1 MKLTLDEALQKAIEA
16 HKAGQIQEADRLY
29 TAILKAQPKHPDA
42 NHNMGVLA
50 VRVGKAQE
58 ALPFFKTALGAN
70 PNSSQYWLSYID
82 ALIKEKQFDN
92 AKQVLEKAKKQGV
105 AEEKLNALEAQ
116 LSFKIQIPNVNSVN
130 PPQEQLNSLL
140 EHYQNGRFNDTE
152 KLALSITQEFPK
164 HQFGWKMLGAVLKQM
179 GKINESL
186 IVSQKSVK
194 LEPQDAEAQNNLGV
208 MLHEL
213 GRLDEAEVSYNQ
225 AIALKPDY
233 AEAHNNLGVM
243 FKELGR
249 LDEAETSYRK
259 AITLKPDYAE
269 AHYNL
274 GIMLKELGRLEE
286 AAERFRKV
294 LVDESDN
301 YQARYH
307 LGSTLENEAKLHYN
321 KAFEGA
327 DTKYKLDVVDQN
339 LKYFV
344 KKDIQ
349 IDEKIINLLN
359 KLSQSIYNLYGFSLS
374 ESSGIAVPSINLGPC
389 GPFANEFYKQ
399 WNSRFI
405 NEVKIAFIMHQ
416 LPFECH
422 HVLIKLPN
430 SRLFDGGNGVHDFNI
445 YKGNSAEL
453 VVMEKYDLKVLD
465 KHAFGLIRTYPQ
477 INHDFSISEISALI
491 AKYLDN
497 IYKT

>member
-1 MKLTLDEALQKAIEA
+1 MFFFMKKIDV
-16 HKAGQIQEADRLY
+16 
-29 TAILKAQPKHPDA
+29 
-42 NHNMGVLA
+42 N
-50 VRVGKAQE
+50 
-58 ALPFFKTALGAN
+58 FK
-70 PNSSQYWLSYID
+70 
-82 ALIKEKQFDN
+82 K
-92 AKQVLEKAKKQGV
+92 
-105 AEEKLNALEAQ
+105 
-116 LSFKIQIPNVNSVN
+116 
-130 PPQEQLNSLL
+130 PPQQQLNSLL
-140 EHYQNGRFNDTE
+140 ELYQTGKYPDAE
-152 KLALSITQEFPK
+152 KLSLSITQEFPEY
-164 HQFGWKMLGAVLKQM
+164 QFAWKVLGATLKQM

-186 IVSQKSVK
+186 VASQKSVQ
-194 LEPQDAEAQNNLGV
+194 LEPQDSEAHNNLGV
-208 MLHEL
+208 TLKELDRLSEAEASYRKAIRLKPDYAEAQSNLGFILQKL
-213 GRLDEAEVSYNQ
+213 GRLDEAEARYKK
-225 AIALKPDY
+225 AIVLKPDNTKV
-233 AEAHNNLGVM
+233 HFGLGVLYKKQGK
-243 FKELGR
+243 FEK
-249 LDEAETSYRK
+249 
-259 AITLKPDYAE
+259 
-269 AHYNL
+269 
-274 GIMLKELGRLEE
+274 

-294 LVDESDN
+294 LVDDSNN

-307 LGSTLENEAKLHYN
+307 LGSTLENEAKLHYSQ
-321 KAFEGA
+321 AFEGA

-359 KLSQSIYNLYGFSLS
+359 KLSQSINKLYGFSFA
-374 ESSGIAVPSINLGPC
+374 ESSRIAVQSINLGPC

-416 LPFECH
+416 LPFECR

-430 SRLFDGGNGVHDFNI
+430 SRLFDGGIGVHDFNI

-465 KHAFGLIRTYPQ
+465 KYAWGLIRTYPH
-477 INHDFSISEISALI
+477 IHHDFSISKISVLI

>member
-1 MKLTLDEALQKAIEA
+1 MKKI
-16 HKAGQIQEADRLY
+16 
-29 TAILKAQPKHPDA
+29 DA
-42 NHNMGVLA
+42 NFL
-50 VRVGKAQE
+50 E
-58 ALPFFKTALGAN
+58 P
-70 PNSSQYWLSYID
+70 SQ
-82 ALIKEKQFDN
+82 Q
-92 AKQVLEKAKKQGV
+92 
-105 AEEKLNALEAQ
+105 
-116 LSFKIQIPNVNSVN
+116 
-130 PPQEQLNSLL
+130 QLNSLIKY
-140 EHYQNGRFNDTE
+140 YQCGRYVDAKN
-152 KLALSITQEFPK
+152 LSLSITQEFPE
-164 HQFGWKMLGAVLKQM
+164 HQLGWKVLGAALKQM

-186 IVSQKSVK
+186 VASQKSLQ
-194 LEPQDAEAQNNLGV
+194 LEPQDSEAHNNLGV
-208 MLHEL
+208 TLKELDRLSEAEASYRKAIRLKPDYAEAQSNLGIILQKL
-213 GRLDEAEVSYNQ
+213 GRLDEAEARYKK
-225 AIALKPDY
+225 AIVLKPDNTKV
-233 AEAHNNLGVM
+233 HFGLGVLYKKQGK
-243 FKELGR
+243 FEK
-249 LDEAETSYRK
+249 
-259 AITLKPDYAE
+259 
-269 AHYNL
+269 
-274 GIMLKELGRLEE
+274 

-294 LVDESDN
+294 LVDDSNN

-307 LGSTLENEAKLHYN
+307 LGSTLENEAKLHYSQ
-321 KAFEGA
+321 AFEGA

-359 KLSQSIYNLYGFSLS
+359 KLSQSINKLYGFSFA
-374 ESSGIAVPSINLGPC
+374 ESSRIAVQSINLGPC

-416 LPFECH
+416 LPFECR

-430 SRLFDGGNGVHDFNI
+430 SRLFDGGIGVHDFNI

-465 KHAFGLIRTYPQ
+465 KYAWGLIRTYPH
-477 INHDFSISEISALI
+477 IHHDFSISKISVLI

>member
-1 MKLTLDEALQKAIEA
+1 MFFFMKKIDV
-16 HKAGQIQEADRLY
+16 
-29 TAILKAQPKHPDA
+29 
-42 NHNMGVLA
+42 N
-50 VRVGKAQE
+50 
-58 ALPFFKTALGAN
+58 FK
-70 PNSSQYWLSYID
+70 
-82 ALIKEKQFDN
+82 K
-92 AKQVLEKAKKQGV
+92 
-105 AEEKLNALEAQ
+105 
-116 LSFKIQIPNVNSVN
+116 
-130 PPQEQLNSLL
+130 PPQQQLNSLL
-140 EHYQNGRFNDTE
+140 ELYQTGKYPDAE
-152 KLALSITQEFPK
+152 KLSLSITQEFPEY
-164 HQFGWKMLGAVLKQM
+164 QFAWKVLGATLKQM

-186 IVSQKSVK
+186 VASQKSVQ
-194 LEPQDAEAQNNLGV
+194 LEPQDSEAHNNLGV
-208 MLHEL
+208 TLKELDRLSEAEASYRKAIRLKPDYAEAQTNLGFILQKL
-213 GRLDEAEVSYNQ
+213 GRLDEAEARYKK
-225 AIALKPDY
+225 AIVLKPDNTKV
-233 AEAHNNLGVM
+233 HFGLGVLYKKQGK
-243 FKELGR
+243 FEK
-249 LDEAETSYRK
+249 
-259 AITLKPDYAE
+259 
-269 AHYNL
+269 
-274 GIMLKELGRLEE
+274 

-294 LVDESDN
+294 LVDDSNN

-307 LGSTLENEAKLHYN
+307 LGSTLENEAKLHYSQ
-321 KAFEGA
+321 AFEGA

-359 KLSQSIYNLYGFSLS
+359 KLSQSINKLYGFSFA
-374 ESSGIAVPSINLGPC
+374 ESSRIAVQSINLGPC

-416 LPFECH
+416 LPFECR

-430 SRLFDGGNGVHDFNI
+430 SRLFDGGIGVHDFNI

-465 KHAFGLIRTYPQ
+465 KYAWGLIRTYPH
-477 INHDFSISEISALI
+477 IHHDFSISKISVLI

>member
-1 MKLTLDEALQKAIEA
+1 MKKI
-16 HKAGQIQEADRLY
+16 
-29 TAILKAQPKHPDA
+29 DA
-42 NHNMGVLA
+42 N
-50 VRVGKAQE
+50 
-58 ALPFFKTALGAN
+58 F
-70 PNSSQYWLSYID
+70 
-82 ALIKEKQFDN
+82 
-92 AKQVLEKAKKQGV
+92 LE
-105 AEEKLNALEAQ
+105 
-116 LSFKIQIPNVNSVN
+116 
-130 PPQEQLNSLL
+130 PPQEQLDILL
-140 EHYQNGRFNDTE
+140 KYYQTGRYVDAE
-152 KLALSITQEFPK
+152 KLSLSITQEFPK
-164 HQFGWKMLGAVLKQM
+164 HQFAWKVLGAALKQM

-186 IVSQKSVK
+186 VATQKSVQ
-194 LEPQDAEAQNNLGV
+194 LNPQDAGAHNNLGIT
-208 MLHEL
+208 LHEL
-213 GRLDEAEVSYNQ
+213 GRLDEAEVSYRQ
-225 AIALKPDY
+225 
-233 AEAHNNLGVM
+233 
-243 FKELGR
+243 
-249 LDEAETSYRK
+249 

-269 AHYNL
+269 AYYNL
-274 GIMLKELGRLEE
+274 GSTLKELGRLDEAE
-286 AAERFRKV
+286 ASYKKAIVLKPDNTKVHFGLGVLYKKQGKFEKAAERFRKV
-294 LVDESDN
+294 LVDDSNN

-307 LGSTLENEAKLHYN
+307 LGSTLENEAKLHYSQ
-321 KAFEGA
+321 AFEGA

-359 KLSQSIYNLYGFSLS
+359 KLSESINKLYGFSFT
-374 ESSGIAVPSINLGPC
+374 ESSRIAVPSINLGPC

-416 LPFECH
+416 LPFECQ

-430 SRLFDGGNGVHDFNI
+430 SRLFDGGIGVHDFNI

-465 KHAFGLIRTYPQ
+465 KHAWGLIRTYPH
-477 INHDFSISEISALI
+477 IYHDFSISKISVLI

>member
-1 MKLTLDEALQKAIEA
+1 M
-16 HKAGQIQEADRLY
+16 
-29 TAILKAQPKHPDA
+29 
-42 NHNMGVLA
+42 
-50 VRVGKAQE
+50 
-58 ALPFFKTALGAN
+58 
-70 PNSSQYWLSYID
+70 
-82 ALIKEKQFDN
+82 EK
-92 AKQVLEKAKKQGV
+92 
-105 AEEKLNALEAQ
+105 
-116 LSFKIQIPNVNSVN
+116 SNVYFSK
-130 PPQEQLNSLL
+130 PPQEQLNILL
-140 EHYQNGRFNDTE
+140 EHYQAGRYAEVE
-152 KLALSITQEFPK
+152 KLSLSITQEFPE
-164 HQFGWKMLGAVLKQM
+164 HQFGWKVLGAALKQM

-186 IVSQKSVK
+186 AVSQKSSQ
-194 LEPQDAEAQNNLGV
+194 LEPQD
-208 MLHEL
+208 
-213 GRLDEAEVSYNQ
+213 
-225 AIALKPDY
+225 

-359 KLSQSIYNLYGFSLS
+359 KLSQSIYNLYGFSFA
-374 ESSGIAVPSINLGPC
+374 SSGITVPSINFGPC

-405 NEVKIAFIMHQ
+405 NEVKIAFMMNQ

-445 YKGNSAEL
+445 YNGNSAEL
-453 VVMEKYDLKVLD
+453 VVMEKYDLKALD
-465 KHAFGLIRTYPQ
+465 KHAFGLIRTYPH

>member
-1 MKLTLDEALQKAIEA
+1 MFFFMKKIDV
-16 HKAGQIQEADRLY
+16 
-29 TAILKAQPKHPDA
+29 
-42 NHNMGVLA
+42 N
-50 VRVGKAQE
+50 
-58 ALPFFKTALGAN
+58 FK
-70 PNSSQYWLSYID
+70 
-82 ALIKEKQFDN
+82 K
-92 AKQVLEKAKKQGV
+92 
-105 AEEKLNALEAQ
+105 
-116 LSFKIQIPNVNSVN
+116 
-130 PPQEQLNSLL
+130 PPQQQLNSLL
-140 EHYQNGRFNDTE
+140 ELYQTGKYPDAE
-152 KLALSITQEFPK
+152 KLSLSITQEFPEY
-164 HQFGWKMLGAVLKQM
+164 QFAWKVLGATLKQM

-186 IVSQKSVK
+186 VASQKSVQ
-194 LEPQDAEAQNNLGV
+194 LEPQDSEAHNNLGV
-208 MLHEL
+208 TLKELDRLSEAEASYRKAIRLKPDYAEAQSNLGIILQKL
-213 GRLDEAEVSYNQ
+213 GRLDEAEASYRK
-225 AIALKPDY
+225 AIRLKPDY
-233 AEAHNNLGVM
+233 AEAQTNLG
-243 FKELGR
+243 FILQKLGR
-249 LDEAETSYRK
+249 LDEAEARYKK
-259 AITLKPDYAE
+259 AIVLKPDNTKV
-269 AHYNL
+269 HFGL
-274 GIMLKELGRLEE
+274 GVLYKKQGKFEK

-294 LVDESDN
+294 LVDDSNN

-307 LGSTLENEAKLHYN
+307 LGSTLENEAKLHYSQ
-321 KAFEGA
+321 AFEGA

-359 KLSQSIYNLYGFSLS
+359 KLSQSINKLYGFSFA
-374 ESSGIAVPSINLGPC
+374 ESSRIAVQSINLGPC

-416 LPFECH
+416 LPFECR

-430 SRLFDGGNGVHDFNI
+430 SRLFDGGIGVHDFNI

-465 KHAFGLIRTYPQ
+465 KYAWGLIRTYPH
-477 INHDFSISEISALI
+477 IHHDFSISKISVLI